1 MLKKQKNIPSQKT
14 TTMNNNKPALQVSA
28 LCNGTVI
35 DHIPA
40 DKLFA
45 VVNLLDIP
53 SMQSNVTIGNNL
65 DSKKLGK
72 KGLIKVADKY
82 FTDEEVNRISLV
94 APNVV
99 LNIIKDYKVVEK
111 REVQMPDDFHNIV
124 KCSNPN
130 CITNNEPM
138 ATLFHLVDRE
148 KGTLKCH
155 YCEKEKN
162 VKKTELL

>member
-1 MLKKQKNIPSQKT
+1 MTS
-14 TTMNNNKPALQVSA
+14 MNENNKQALQVSA

-53 SMQSNVTIGNNL
+53 TMSNNVTIGYNL
-65 DSKKLGK
+65 ESKKLGK
-72 KGLIKVADKY
+72 KGLIKISDRF
-82 FTDEEVNRISLV
+82 FTDDEINKISVV

-99 LNIIKDYKVVEK
+99 LNTIRDYSVVEK
-111 REVQMPDDFHNIV
+111 REVKMPDEIHNII
-124 KCSNPN
+124 KCNNLN

-138 ATLFHLVDRE
+138 DTHFYVANRDTH
-148 KGTLKCH
+148 TLKCR
-155 YCEKEKN
+155 YCEKEVSLDDIK
-162 VKKTELL
+162 LL

>member
-1 MLKKQKNIPSQKT
+1 
-14 TTMNNNKPALQVSA
+14 MNKEKPALQVSA

-53 SMQSNVTIGNNL
+53 AMQNNITIGNNL

-72 KGLIKVADKY
+72 KGLIKIADKF

-99 LNIIKDYKVVEK
+99 LNTIRDYQVVEK
-111 REVQMPDDFHNIV
+111 REVKMLDEIAGFV
-124 KCSNPN
+124 KCPNPK
-130 CITNNEPM
+130 CVTNNEPM
-138 ATLFHLVDRE
+138 STLFHLVDKE
-148 KGTLKCH
+148 NGTIKCH
-155 YCEKEKN
+155 YCEKETN
-162 VKKTELL
+162 IENITLL

>member
-1 MLKKQKNIPSQKT
+1 MNDDKKA
-14 TTMNNNKPALQVSA
+14 MQVSA

-45 VVNLLDIP
+45 VVNLLNIHE
-53 SMQSNVTIGNNL
+53 MKHNVTIGNNL

-72 KGLIKVADKY
+72 KGLIKIADRF
-82 FTDEEVNRISLV
+82 FTDDEINKISIV

-99 LNIIKDYKVVEK
+99 LNTIRDYKVIEK
-111 REVQMPDDFHNIV
+111 REVKMPDEIHNLI
-124 KCSNPN
+124 KCNNLN

-138 ATLFHLVDRE
+138 ATHFYVANRDTH
-148 KGTLKCH
+148 TLKCR
-155 YCEKEKN
+155 YCEKEVN
-162 VKKTELL
+162 INDVKLL

>member
-1 MLKKQKNIPSQKT
+1 MQKT
-14 TTMNNNKPALQVSA
+14 MNENNKQALQVSA

-53 SMQSNVTIGNNL
+53 TMGNNVTIGYNL
-65 DSKKLGK
+65 ESKKLGK
-72 KGLIKVADKY
+72 KGLIKISDRF
-82 FTDEEVNRISLV
+82 FTDDEINKISVV

-99 LNIIKDYKVVEK
+99 LNTIRDYNVVEK
-111 REVQMPDDFHNIV
+111 REVKMPDEIHNII
-124 KCSNPN
+124 KCNNLN

-138 ATLFHLVDRE
+138 ETHFYVANRE
-148 KGTLKCH
+148 THTLKCR
-155 YCEKEKN
+155 YCEKEVN
-162 VKKTELL
+162 LDDITLL

>member
-1 MLKKQKNIPSQKT
+1 
-14 TTMNNNKPALQVSA
+14 MNDNKPAMQVSA

-53 SMQSNVTIGNNL
+53 SLGTNVTIGNNL

-72 KGLIKVADKY
+72 KGLIKVADKF
-82 FTDEEVNRISLV
+82 FTDDEVNRISLV

-99 LNIIKDYKVVEK
+99 LNIINDYKVVEK
-111 REVQMPDDFHNIV
+111 REVKMPDEFHNIV

-138 ATLFHLVDRE
+138 HTLFHLVNRE
-148 KGTLKCH
+148 EGTLKCH
-155 YCEKEKN
+155 YCEKEKSVN
-162 VKKTELL
+162 ELELL

>member
-1 MLKKQKNIPSQKT
+1 
-14 TTMNNNKPALQVSA
+14 MNTNKEALQVSA

-53 SMQSNVTIGNNL
+53 AMSNNVTIGYNL
-65 DSKKLGK
+65 ESKKLGK
-72 KGLIKVADKY
+72 KGLIKISDRF
-82 FTDEEVNRISLV
+82 FTDDEVNKISVV

-99 LNIIKDYKVVEK
+99 LNTIRDYKVVEK
-111 REVQMPDDFHNIV
+111 RELTMPDELHNII
-124 KCSNPN
+124 KCNNLN

-138 ATLFHLVDRE
+138 ATHFTVSNHE
-148 KGTLKCH
+148 AGTVKCR
-155 YCEKEKN
+155 YCEKELNINNAK
-162 VKKTELL
+162 LL

>member
-1 MLKKQKNIPSQKT
+1 MSEKKL
-14 TTMNNNKPALQVSA
+14 ALQVSA

-45 VVNLLDIP
+45 VVNLLNIP
-53 SMQSNVTIGNNL
+53 DMETNLTIGNNL

-72 KGLIKVADKY
+72 KGLIKIADKF
-82 FTDEEVNRISLV
+82 FTDDEVNRISLV

-99 LNIIKDYKVVEK
+99 LNTIRNYQVVDK
-111 REVQMPDDFHNIV
+111 REVKMPDKLQNIV

-138 ATLFHLVDRE
+138 DTLFHLVNRKE
-148 KGTLKCH
+148 GTLKCH

-162 VKKTELL
+162 VKEIELL

>member
-1 MLKKQKNIPSQKT
+1 M
-14 TTMNNNKPALQVSA
+14 QVSA

-40 DKLFA
+40 DKLFE
-45 VVNLLDIP
+45 VVNLLDIS
-53 SMQSNVTIGNNL
+53 SMSTNVTIGNNL

-72 KGLIKVADKY
+72 KGLIKVSDKY

-99 LNIIKDYKVVEK
+99 LNTIQDYRVVDK
-111 REVQMPDDFHNIV
+111 REVKMPSLLRNIV

-130 CITNNEPM
+130 CITNNEP
-138 ATLFHLVDRE
+138 TGTIFHLVDSE
-148 KGTLKCH
+148 KGTIRCH
-155 YCEKEKN
+155 YCEKEIN
-162 VKKTELL
+162 VKNIELI

>member
-1 MLKKQKNIPSQKT
+1 MNDNKKA
-14 TTMNNNKPALQVSA
+14 MQVSA

-45 VVNLLDIP
+45 VVNLLNIP
-53 SMQSNVTIGNNL
+53 EMQNNVTIGNNL

-72 KGLIKVADKY
+72 KGLIKISDRF
-82 FTDEEVNRISLV
+82 FTDDEINRISIV

-99 LNIIKDYKVVEK
+99 LNTIRDYKVVEK
-111 REVQMPDDFHNIV
+111 REVKMPDEIHNLI
-124 KCSNPN
+124 KCNNLN

-138 ATLFHLVDRE
+138 ATHFYVANRDTQ
-148 KGTLKCH
+148 TLKCR
-155 YCEKEKN
+155 YCEKEVN
-162 VKKTELL
+162 INDVKLL

>member
-1 MLKKQKNIPSQKT
+1 MSNDKKLA
-14 TTMNNNKPALQVSA
+14 MQVSA

-45 VVNLLDIP
+45 VVSLLNI
-53 SMQSNVTIGNNL
+53 SEMKHNGTIGNNL

-72 KGLIKVADKY
+72 KGLIKIADRF
-82 FTDEEVNRISLV
+82 FTDDEINKISIV

-99 LNIIKDYKVVEK
+99 LNTIRDYKVVEK
-111 REVQMPDDFHNIV
+111 REVKMPEEIHNLI
-124 KCSNPN
+124 KCNNLN

-138 ATLFHLVDRE
+138 PTHFVVSNRDAH
-148 KGTLKCH
+148 TLKCR
-155 YCEKEKN
+155 YCEKEVN
-162 VKKTELL
+162 INDVKLL